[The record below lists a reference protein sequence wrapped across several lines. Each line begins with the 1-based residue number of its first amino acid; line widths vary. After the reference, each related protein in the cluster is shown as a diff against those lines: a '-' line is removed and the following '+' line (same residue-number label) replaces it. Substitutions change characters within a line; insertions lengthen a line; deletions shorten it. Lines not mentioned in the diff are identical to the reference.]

1 MKNIKEYT
9 SAGEWYLDKR
19 KEGYSIPGAMC
30 HGITV
35 AQKELGM
42 SFSEVFD
49 LFVKN
54 GIILEFNHFYIY
66 NMMGHL
72 KLPLKV

>member
-1 MKNIKEYT
+1 MKNIKEYK
-9 SAGEWYLDKR
+9 AVGEWYLEAR

-35 AQKELGM
+35 AQNELGL
-42 SFSEVFD
+42 SFSEVFN

-54 GIILEFNHFYIY
+54 GIILESNHFYIY

-72 KLPLKV
+72 GLPTKE

>member
-1 MKNIKEYT
+1 MKNIKEYN

-35 AQKELGM
+35 AQKELGL

-54 GIILEFNHFYIY
+54 EIILESNHFYIY

-72 KLPLKV
+72 GLKNN